1 MLMVISHNSN
11 TYDINIYA
19 KRWRNPS
26 KCEIPFKLQA
36 TTIKFDVVVRGCN
49 LSKRRNTSRG

>member
-1 MLMVISHNSN
+1 MVMVISRNSN

-19 KRWRNPS
+19 KHQSKSS

-36 TTIKFDVVVRGCN
+36 ATIKYDVVARGCN